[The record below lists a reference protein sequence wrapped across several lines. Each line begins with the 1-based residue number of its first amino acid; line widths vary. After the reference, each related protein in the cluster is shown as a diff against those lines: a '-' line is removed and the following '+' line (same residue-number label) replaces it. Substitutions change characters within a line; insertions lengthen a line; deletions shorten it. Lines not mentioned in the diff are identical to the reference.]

1 MQKFDRRSF
10 LGAATALPLL
20 GLADTATADECSV
33 FDRARQ
39 EAKTPD
45 QALAR
50 LLEGNARFV
59 AGDLVECDLM
69 AQVKDTAS
77 GQAPFAAVL
86 SCMDS
91 RVPPELV
98 LDQRIGDIFVAR
110 IAGNFANTDIIGS
123 MEFAAKVT
131 GSRLIMVLGHSE
143 CGAVRG
149 AIDNVQ
155 LGNLTATLSNILPAV
170 EETKG
175 VPGEPNSKN
184 AALVQAVAEN
194 NARLTAKL
202 LTERS
207 AILNNLIKKGSLRIV
222 AAMHDVGTGRV
233 TVLE

>member
-1 MQKFDRRSF
+1 MSKFNRRSF
-10 LGAATALPLL
+10 LGAATALPLV
-20 GLADTATADECSV
+20 GLADAATADECSV
-33 FDRARQ
+33 FDYVRQ

-45 QALAR
+45 DALAR
-50 LLEGNARFV
+50 LLEGNERFR

-69 AQVKDTAS
+69 KQVKATAS

-86 SCMDS
+86 CCMDS

-98 LDQRIGDIFVAR
+98 FDQRVGDIFVIR

-123 MEFAAKVT
+123 LEFAAKVT
-131 GSRLIMVLGHSE
+131 GSRLIMVLGHSG

-170 EETKG
+170 EATKG
-175 VPGEPNSKN
+175 VPGEPNSGN
-184 AALVQAVAEN
+184 AELVQTVAEN

-202 LTERS
+202 LQERS
-207 AILNNLIKKGSLRIV
+207 AILNDLVKDGHLGIV
-222 AAMHDVGTGRV
+222 AAMHDVSTGRV

>member
-1 MQKFDRRSF
+1 MD
-10 LGAATALPLL
+10 
-20 GLADTATADECSV
+20 
-33 FDRARQ
+33 
-39 EAKTPD
+39 
-45 QALAR
+45 
-50 LLEGNARFV
+50 
-59 AGDLVECDLM
+59 
-69 AQVKDTAS
+69 QVKHTAS

-98 LDQRIGDIFVAR
+98 FDQRIGDIFVVR

-131 GSRLIMVLGHSE
+131 GSRLIMVLGHSG
-143 CGAVRG
+143 CGAIRG

-155 LGNLTATLSNILPAV
+155 LGNLTATLSNIRPAV

-175 VPGEPNSKN
+175 VPGEPTSEN

-202 LTERS
+202 LKERS
-207 AILNNLIKKGSLRIV
+207 AILNDLVEEGYLGIV
-222 AAMHDVGTGRV
+222 AAMHDVSTGRV

>member
-1 MQKFDRRSF
+1 MHKWNRRSF
-10 LGAATALPLL
+10 IGAATVLPLV
-20 GLADTATADECSV
+20 GLADRATADECAV

-50 LLEGNARFV
+50 LLQGNARFV
-59 AGDLVECDLM
+59 AGTPVDCDLM
-69 AQVKDTAS
+69 AQVKKTAS

-86 SCMDS
+86 ACMDS
-91 RVPPELV
+91 RVPPEIV
-98 LDQRIGDIFVAR
+98 LDQRIGDIYTVR

-123 MEFAAKVT
+123 MEFAAKVS
-131 GSRLIMVLGHSE
+131 GSKLIMVLGHSE

-170 EETKG
+170 EDTVG
-175 VPGEPNSKN
+175 VPGERSSKN

-194 NARLTAKL
+194 NAKL
-202 LTERS
+202 AAELLMERS
-207 AILNNLIKKGSLRIV
+207 AILNELVDGGSLKIV
-222 AAMHDVGTGRV
+222 AAMHDVSTGRV
-233 TVLE
+233 RVLE

>member
-1 MQKFDRRSF
+1 MHKFDRRSF
-10 LGAATALPLL
+10 LGAATALPLV
-20 GLADTATADECSV
+20 GLIDAATADECSV

-98 LDQRIGDIFVAR
+98 LDQRIGDIFVVR

-123 MEFAAKVT
+123 MEFAAKVA

-143 CGAVRG
+143 CGAIRG

-170 EETKG
+170 EETNG
-175 VPGEPNSKN
+175 VPGELNSKN

-207 AILNNLIKKGSLRIV
+207 AILNDLIEEGSLRIV
-222 AAMHDVGTGRV
+222 AAMHNVSTGRV